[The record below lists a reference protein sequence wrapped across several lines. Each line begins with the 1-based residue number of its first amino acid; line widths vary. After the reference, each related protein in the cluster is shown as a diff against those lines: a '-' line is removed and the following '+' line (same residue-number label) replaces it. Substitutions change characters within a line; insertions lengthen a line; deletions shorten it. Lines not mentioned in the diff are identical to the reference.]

1 MNRNLFYS
9 LAFLYGLIGLT
20 FGKAIEP
27 KESNNREILFIGEN
41 RQEYYTLYKNSLH
54 YTLYGPDTIKIYSRK
69 AIPARDQKMHS
80 FGYQI
85 ILNKKD
91 TIQTKFKKRIYS
103 KISSAEHKRHGYSSA
118 GIYSLPIPFG
128 KHELELMP
136 LSGSSRPVLVR
147 MIIHPLK
154 RDKGRGKFVL
164 PDSEIPLF
172 YINFGEKKVRYLQ
185 LDYWNQ
191 LKFTVEKPKRIKAI
205 CRLKYFEDMSKTQN
219 YRLQLSKDG
228 EVIKT
233 FFIQTEQSSEKLLLD
248 NSSLDIGV
256 SNSIDIELNPGNYTF
271 ELLENKRSVYLRV
284 MEYEF

>member
-1 MNRNLFYS
+1 MNRNLFYR

-191 LKFTVEKPKRIKAI
+191 LKFTVEEPKRIKAI

-271 ELLENKRSVYLRV
+271 ELLENKRSVYMRV

>member
-27 KESNNREILFIGEN
+27 KELNNREILFIGEN
-41 RQEYYTLYKNSLH
+41 RQEYYTLYKKSLH

-191 LKFTVEKPKRIKAI
+191 LKFTVEKLKRIKAI

-271 ELLENKRSVYLRV
+271 ELLENKRSVYMRV

>member
-41 RQEYYTLYKNSLH
+41 RQEYYTLYKKSLH

-191 LKFTVEKPKRIKAI
+191 LKFTVEEPKRIKAI

-256 SNSIDIELNPGNYTF
+256 SNSIDIELDPGNYTF
-271 ELLENKRSVYLRV
+271 ELLEDKRSVYLRV

>member
-1 MNRNLFYS
+1 
-9 LAFLYGLIGLT
+9 
-20 FGKAIEP
+20 
-27 KESNNREILFIGEN
+27 
-41 RQEYYTLYKNSLH
+41 
-54 YTLYGPDTIKIYSRK
+54 
-69 AIPARDQKMHS
+69 
-80 FGYQI
+80 
-85 ILNKKD
+85 
-91 TIQTKFKKRIYS
+91 
-103 KISSAEHKRHGYSSA
+103 
-118 GIYSLPIPFG
+118 
-128 KHELELMP
+128 MP

-191 LKFTVEKPKRIKAI
+191 LKFTVEEPKRIKAI

-271 ELLENKRSVYLRV
+271 ELLENKRSVYMRV

>member
-41 RQEYYTLYKNSLH
+41 RQEYYTLYKKSLH

-191 LKFTVEKPKRIKAI
+191 LKFTVEEPKRIKAI

>member
-9 LAFLYGLIGLT
+9 LSLLVCLNGIT
-20 FGKAIEP
+20 IGKAVEP
-27 KESNNREILFIGEN
+27 REINNREILFVGEN
-41 RQEYYTLYKNSLH
+41 RQEYFSLYKSSLH
-54 YTLYGPDTIKIYSRK
+54 YTVYGIDTVNIYSRK
-69 AIPARDQKMHS
+69 AIPSLDHKMHT
-80 FGYQI
+80 FGYSLV
-85 ILNKKD
+85 LNKKD
-91 TIQTKFKKRIYS
+91 TIHTQFNERIYS
-103 KISSAEHKRHGYSSA
+103 KITSAEHKRHGYSSV

-154 RDKGRGKFVL
+154 RDQGRGKFVL
-164 PDSEIPLF
+164 PESEIPLF

-191 LKFTVEKPKRIKAI
+191 MKFLVEKPKRIKAI

-219 YRLQLSKDG
+219 YRLQLSKNG

-248 NSSLDIGV
+248 DSSLDIGV
-256 SNSIDIELNPGNYTF
+256 SNSINIELDPGNYTF

-284 MEYEF
+284 MEYDF